1 MAFVLKD
8 RVKESTTSAGT
19 GAIDLGGAAATF
31 DTFQSVLTDGSTTYY
46 AIVHASSG
54 VDEWEIGLGTWNTG
68 NTLTRTA
75 VLAGSNGTSPVD
87 FSAGIKDIFMTY
99 PASKAI
105 YQNADSSV
113 SLPDGLSVMGIIDG
127 ATSLEV
133 ETHIDLNTTDLTKPA
148 HREGRIFYDEEYGA
162 LAVYNGESD
171 ITLQVGQEEWILVY
185 NGTGSAITDGTPV
198 YATGAVGEAI
208 SIAPADATTEEMARV
223 IGLATHTIEASTQGY
238 VTVRG
243 LVSGIDT
250 SSLTP
255 GQPIHLSPSGGLQN
269 VAPTYPYYP
278 TDLGYCISSDA
289 SNGYVYVQPTLH
301 TYEQFR
307 VTGNQ
312 HVDGNLTVDGD
323 LTITGTQSVVS
334 QASLA
339 VDDSFIYLNS
349 GDTIG
354 AANTA
359 FSGSGLD
366 DATLTGH
373 YSGTTSETYYVRIDG
388 VGTGTGGVDTFEWS
402 LDNFSTTEATGVD
415 CTTTDT
421 TLSGGISVR
430 FNATT
435 GHTSGDTWSGTAAPI
450 NVDSG
455 TFANRNTGASGVG
468 YTHMGWF
475 FDVSANKFVFLE
487 AYDPEP
493 EGTIDLGDASVTYA
507 TLKAGSFEGDL
518 HGNVTGD
525 VSGDVSG
532 TLTGNSTGTHTGP
545 VVGNV
550 TGSVTGNA
558 STATKLATARTVQLS
573 GDVVG
578 SASFDGS
585 ANINIT
591 ASVQDDS
598 HAHVISNVDG
608 LQAALDAKADDTT
621 TITAGPGLT
630 GGGSIG
636 VNRTISHADTS
647 TQASVDNSGATF
659 IQDVTVDTYGHV
671 TGLGSKTLT
680 AADVGAITGNQTITL
695 SGDVSGSGTTSIS
708 VTVADDSHNH
718 IIANVDGLQAA
729 LDGKLSTSGKA
740 ADSNLLDGIDS
751 TRFVYGSNQYATS
764 DGRTDINGLV
774 KTGHYWASSATN
786 KPSTENG
793 TVMHINHDGG
803 TQYASQ
809 LFSAHDGAL
818 NSYIRS
824 KNVGSWN
831 SWQKIWTSSNDGS
844 GSGLDADLLDGQH
857 GSYYYPAS
865 NPNGYTTNVGDIT
878 GVTAGNGLTGGGAS
892 GSVTISMSGSYTG
905 NFTASGDVTAFSDER
920 LKSNVK
926 TIDSALEKVQNL
938 RGVTFDKDGR
948 EGLGVI
954 AQDVQAVIPQVVIE
968 NEEYL
973 SVAYGNMVGLLIE
986 AIKEQ
991 QVQIEELKAKLE

>member
-19 GAIDLGGAAATF
+19 GAIALGGAAATF

-46 AIVHASSG
+46 AIVHTSSG
-54 VDEWEIGLGTWNTG
+54 VDEWETGLGTWNTG
-68 NTLTRTA
+68 NTFTRTT

-99 PASKAI
+99 PASKAV

-113 SLPDGLSVMGIIDG
+113 TLPDGLSVMGIIDG

-171 ITLQVGQEEWILVY
+171 ITLQVGQEEWILAY

-208 SIAPADATTEEMARV
+208 SIAPADATTEEKARV
-223 IGLATHTIEASTQGY
+223 VGLATHTIEDSTQGY

-255 GQPIHLSPSGGLQN
+255 GQPIHLSPSGGFQN
-269 VAPTYPYYP
+269 AAPTYPYYP
-278 TDLGYCISSDA
+278 TNLGYCISSDA
-289 SNGYVYVQPTLH
+289 SDGYVYVQPTLH

-373 YSGTTSETYYVRIDG
+373 YNGTTSETYYVRIDG

-402 LDNFSTTEATGVD
+402 LDNFSTTEVTGVD

-421 TLSGGISVR
+421 ALADGISVR
-430 FNATT
+430 FNAAT
-435 GHTSGDTWSGTAAPI
+435 GHTSGDTWSGTAAPV

-493 EGTIDLGDASVTYA
+493 EGTIDLSDASVTYA

-518 HGNVTGD
+518 TGNVTGD
-525 VSGDVSG
+525 VSGNVSG
-532 TLTGNSTGTHTGP
+532 TLTGNSSGTHTGA

-550 TGSVTGNA
+550 TGDLTGNA
-558 STATKLATARTVQLS
+558 DTATALETSRTIQLT
-573 GDVVG
+573 GDVIG

-608 LQAALDAKADDTT
+608 LQSALDAKADDTT
-621 TITAGPGLT
+621 TITAGSGLT

-647 TQASVDNSGATF
+647 TQASLTALTGAAVVSDVD
-659 IQDVTVDTYGHV
+659 VDTYGHV
-671 TGLGSKTLT
+671 TGLATRNMTLADLGYTGETNAT
-680 AADVGAITGNQTITL
+680 ADQTITA
-695 SGDVSGSGTTSIS
+695 GS
-708 VTVADDSHNH
+708 
-718 IIANVDGLQAA
+718 
-729 LDGKLSTSGKA
+729 
-740 ADSNLLDGIDS
+740 
-751 TRFVYGSNQYATS
+751 
-764 DGRTDINGLV
+764 
-774 KTGHYWASSATN
+774 
-786 KPSTENG
+786 
-793 TVMHINHDGG
+793 
-803 TQYASQ
+803 
-809 LFSAHDGAL
+809 
-818 NSYIRS
+818 
-824 KNVGSWN
+824 
-831 SWQKIWTSSNDGS
+831 
-844 GSGLDADLLDGQH
+844 
-857 GSYYYPAS
+857 
-865 NPNGYTTNVGDIT
+865 
-878 GVTAGNGLTGGGAS
+878 GLTGGG
-892 GSVTISMSGSYTG
+892 T
-905 NFTASGDVTAFSDER
+905 GDVT
-920 LKSNVK
+920 
-926 TIDSALEKVQNL
+926 
-938 RGVTFDKDGR
+938 
-948 EGLGVI
+948 
-954 AQDVQAVIPQVVIE
+954 
-968 NEEYL
+968 L
-973 SVAYGNMVGLLIE
+973 SSR
-986 AIKEQ
+986 
-991 QVQIEELKAKLE
+991 

>member
-8 RVKESTTSAGT
+8 RVKESTTSVGT

-46 AIVHASSG
+46 AIVHTSSG
-54 VDEWEIGLGTWNTG
+54 VDEWETGLGTWNTG
-68 NTLTRTA
+68 NTLTRTT
-75 VLAGSNGTSPVD
+75 VLAGSNGTSPVN

-171 ITLQVGQEEWILVY
+171 ITLQVGQEEWLLAY

-223 IGLATHTIEASTQGY
+223 VGLATHTIEASTQGY

-269 VAPTYPYYP
+269 AAPTYPYYP

-289 SNGYVYVQPTLH
+289 SDGYVYVQPTLH

-421 TLSGGISVR
+421 ALSGGISVR
-430 FNATT
+430 FNAAT
-435 GHTSGDTWSGTAAPI
+435 GHTSGDTWSGTAAPV

-493 EGTIDLGDASVTYA
+493 EGTIDLGDASVSYA

-659 IQDVTVDTYGHV
+659 IQDVTVDTYGHI
-671 TGLGSKTLT
+671 TALGSATISPAT
-680 AADVGAITGNQTITL
+680 IGAATSAQGALADSAIQPNDSPSFT
-695 SGDVSGSGTTSIS
+695 S
-708 VTVADDSHNH
+708 VTVTGT
-718 IIANVDGLQAA
+718 VDGRDVAS
-729 LDGKLSTSGKA
+729 DGAK
-740 ADSNLLDGIDS
+740 LDGIES
-751 TRFVYGSNQYATS
+751 GATADQS
-764 DGRTDINGLV
+764 GAEIKTAYEGNADTNAFTDAEKSKLSGIEAGATADQTASEILTAI
-774 KTGHYWASSATN
+774 KT
-786 KPSTENG
+786 
-793 TVMHINHDGG
+793 V
-803 TQYASQ
+803 
-809 LFSAHDGAL
+809 
-818 NSYIRS
+818 
-824 KNVGSWN
+824 
-831 SWQKIWTSSNDGS
+831 DGS
-844 GSGLDADLLDGQH
+844 ASELDADLLDGQH

-892 GSVTISMSGSYTG
+892 GSVTLSMSGSYTG
-905 NFTASGDVTAFSDER
+905 DFTASGDVTAFSDER

-954 AQDVQAVIPQVVIE
+954 AQEVQAVIPQVVME